1 MQTKPNT
8 EPWSQAFV
16 WLWYNDREIFKY
28 TQEDFDQKA
37 AELAERGITVA
48 LTFSLTHFRLGFY
61 PYWKEINECIR
72 KMVVACHKVGIRI
85 VEHHSSH
92 LTHNLLTELGWE
104 RFSQDIAI
112 YGNGEC
118 SLDHWIKFY
127 PFLTCTPTIGG
138 KKLTDFVQIDGRT
151 GKPATNMYG
160 AYSMCFNNP
169 DYRETYFNYLKDVVA
184 TGIDGIMNDDVQ
196 YFGESC
202 TCEHCRRRFHEE
214 TGYTLPDPE
223 HWAEFYEN
231 YDDPAYIAWKRFK
244 FNSTER
250 FYRDLTALY
259 ESWGLKF
266 MRPNY
271 SSNVL
276 DHCPTCYT
284 FDRCTDLWDFIFQ
297 ENCFSAII
305 KESYMNFFTEAVH
318 RYAAASRNGVPS
330 MSMFY
335 PDRADSAYFGWALAR
350 SWGQLYTGTCE
361 GADITGYE
369 KPYREFEK
377 KNMRFYTAPQKLADV
392 SFYFSQNTRD
402 FTAKS
407 MDRSMVPFMA
417 QMQACYV
424 SGLGVDMVLE
434 TDSAE
439 ELARHP
445 RIAASHVAMA
455 SDEEVARL
463 AEYVKNGGELILSGD
478 FAVYRADGS
487 RRTAQELDA
496 AFGAALPKEGEA
508 VRIGAGSVH
517 RLAQVDSLAE
527 FQPTIW
533 SYRWVVDPEPAEAT
547 PSKWEMQRSG
557 SGALYRALVE
567 APALE
572 VACEN
577 RRVIATGFQVEC
589 GAAIHLINLADTIS
603 EKPGVAQHKDI
614 IPNFTENGAP
624 VPEAKV
630 TLRKPQ
636 GFAAARAALYTPERA
651 EATPLTVE
659 DAGDRLTITV
669 PGGLFSGYALI
680 GIE

>member
-37 AELAERGITVA
+37 RELAERGITVA

-72 KMVVACHKVGIRI
+72 KMVAACHKVGIRV

-104 RFSQDIAI
+104 RFDQDIAT

-118 SLDHWIKFY
+118 SYDNWTKMY
-127 PFLTCTPTIGG
+127 PFVTCAPTIGG

-151 GKPATNMYG
+151 GKPAANMYG

-169 DYRETYFNYLKDVVA
+169 DYRDTYFTYLKDVVS

-202 TCEHCRRRFHEE
+202 TCEHCRRRFQEE
-214 TGYTLPDPE
+214 TGYTLPEPE
-223 HWAEFYEN
+223 HWEEFYEN

-244 FNSTER
+244 FSSTNR

-259 ESWGLKF
+259 ESWGLKL

-271 SSNVL
+271 SSNIL
-276 DHCPTCYT
+276 DQCPTCYS

-318 RYAAASRNGVPS
+318 RYAAALRNGVPS

-335 PDRADSAYFGWALAR
+335 PDRADSAYFGWALSR

-361 GADITGYE
+361 GTDITGYE
-369 KPYREFEK
+369 KPYRDFEK
-377 KNMRFYTAPQKLADV
+377 KYIRFYTAPQKLADV
-392 SFYFSQNTRD
+392 SFYLSQNTRD
-402 FTAKS
+402 FTAKA
-407 MDRSMVPFMA
+407 MERSMVPFMA

-424 SGLGVDMVLE
+424 SGLG
-434 TDSAE
+434 
-439 ELARHP
+439 
-445 RIAASHVAMA
+445 
-455 SDEEVARL
+455 
-463 AEYVKNGGELILSGD
+463 
-478 FAVYRADGS
+478 AVSY
-487 RRTAQELDA
+487 THLT
-496 AFGAALPKEGEA
+496 LP
-508 VRIGAGSVH
+508 
-517 RLAQVDSLAE
+517 
-527 FQPTIW
+527 T
-533 SYRWVVDPEPAEAT
+533 T
-547 PSKWEMQRSG
+547 
-557 SGALYRALVE
+557 
-567 APALE
+567 
-572 VACEN
+572 
-577 RRVIATGFQVEC
+577 
-589 GAAIHLINLADTIS
+589 
-603 EKPGVAQHKDI
+603 
-614 IPNFTENGAP
+614 
-624 VPEAKV
+624 
-630 TLRKPQ
+630 
-636 GFAAARAALYTPERA
+636 
-651 EATPLTVE
+651 
-659 DAGDRLTITV
+659 
-669 PGGLFSGYALI
+669 
-680 GIE
+680 